1 MVLGSLDQLD
11 LVAGPERHHCLLPAR
26 PAPFVLA
33 HALPLA
39 LARGRPHV
47 GNLDVEDLL
56 DSLTDLDLVGVE
68 GHLEGDGVQLFF
80 LLHALVVLAR
90 GGAERL
96 AAALP
101 LGRPD
106 RALAGAARALL
117 LPRLPAAARH
127 LAPPLGVV
135 RARAPR
141 GQLLHHGLVD
151 QRHAHRLREDVGPE
165 IERLLLLALAV
176 EHGNGRHATWPLCL
190 SAAAPWSASRSCAPS
205 RASRYDRGRRP
216 G

>member
-1 MVLGSLDQLD
+1 VGAREPVD
-11 LVAGPERHHCLLPAR
+11 ERP
-26 PAPFVLA
+26 
-33 HALPLA
+33 
-39 LARGRPHV
+39 LARGALGRERLAERGAPHL
-47 GNLDVEDLL
+47 G
-56 DSLTDLDLVGVE
+56 G
-68 GHLEGDGVQLFF
+68 
-80 LLHALVVLAR
+80 HALVVLAR

-151 QRHAHRLREDVGPE
+151 LRHAHRLREDVGPE
-165 IERLLLLALAV
+165 IERFLLLALAV

-205 RASRYDRGRRP
+205 RASRYGRERRLARG
-216 G
+216 